1 MIPKAIGTFCAVFL
15 LAAPAIADDEPP
27 GRPENLGRLLA
38 TVPRCQH
45 RHYASPRR
53 APAARSP
60 SMPEFFMTM
69 GQRMAVD
76 PARGMQSMIDEL
88 SKMDE
93 PAMRDIRLSPA
104 EERRIGKATLDE
116 FLQKAAVA
124 GYQVNRTEREVKYFE
139 DLVETIARLMKNRDR
154 YPEIEITLI
163 DAPVADAYCL
173 PGGYLVFTTGLLAEP
188 DEATVISVVAHEL
201 AHLDLGHVY
210 EYAKRS
216 KLAETTFASNPADFN
231 QFFTRGMALMGLMM
245 NPYRP
250 EHESEADC
258 VATSWLYVA
267 GYDPM
272 ALVGFFERLHDRLND
287 QPAGNAPQ
295 FFAFARSHPFSL
307 DRRREVLRR
316 LDALRR
322 WRPRADLG
330 LYPDNLRSRTARL
343 RAEAAGQENP

>member
-1 MIPKAIGTFCAVFL
+1 M
-15 LAAPAIADDEPP
+15 
-27 GRPENLGRLLA
+27 
-38 TVPRCQH
+38 
-45 RHYASPRR
+45 
-53 APAARSP
+53 
-60 SMPEFFMTM
+60 
-69 GQRMAVD
+69 
-76 PARGMQSMIDEL
+76 
-88 SKMDE
+88 
-93 PAMRDIRLSPA
+93 
-104 EERRIGKATLDE
+104 
-116 FLQKAAVA
+116 
-124 GYQVNRTEREVKYFE
+124 NRTEREVKYFK

-287 QPAGNAPQ
+287 QPAG
-295 FFAFARSHPFSL
+295 
-307 DRRREVLRR
+307 RRPAVLR
-316 LDALRR
+316 LRPLAPLLA
-322 WRPRADLG
+322 RPSPRGPPPARRPPPLATRADLG
-330 LYPDNLRSRTARL
+330 LYPDNLRTRTARL